1 MLVSEIQVEILRKIH
16 HPNIV
21 HLVGACIDRKALI
34 YEYLE
39 NGTLEDLLKDETKA
53 WFTWK
58 PRMDVALKICSA
70 LIFLHSIRP
79 MPVVH
84 GDLKPDNIM
93 FNSFN
98 MPKIGDF
105 GISHEL
111 KCITNTGTWEHLTK
125 GIPRGSSS
133 YVDPEFTDTCKL
145 TPFADVYAFGVILLQ
160 LVTGEQSIG
169 LIDLVQQKLNGLPNL
184 KSKVERVQKKIL
196 EKTGLVHRRVVDTC
210 DPRAALLVLQLGL
223 ECTKSNSR
231 QRPSLSASVW
241 PKLCM
246 IKLQCESSC
255 AGK

>member
-84 GDLKPDNIM
+84 
-93 FNSFN
+93 
-98 MPKIGDF
+98 
-105 GISHEL
+105 
-111 KCITNTGTWEHLTK
+111 
-125 GIPRGSSS
+125 
-133 YVDPEFTDTCKL
+133 
-145 TPFADVYAFGVILLQ
+145 VI
-160 LVTGEQSIG
+160 
-169 LIDLVQQKLNGLPNL
+169 
-184 KSKVERVQKKIL
+184 
-196 EKTGLVHRRVVDTC
+196 
-210 DPRAALLVLQLGL
+210 
-223 ECTKSNSR
+223 
-231 QRPSLSASVW
+231 
-241 PKLCM
+241 
-246 IKLQCESSC
+246 
-255 AGK
+255 